1 MDDMRGETRGL
12 RLRPSQQRSWMSKA
26 GNAAASADDDDDDD
40 KLPNEPPSILRSSRS
55 RTHLSSGDHSGGIS
69 NSNINGSSSGGV
81 GGGSLN
87 GPQTFLSES
96 IAAIT
101 TAWSSVSNFDA
112 FLERNE
118 ALVPIAILACAAFTR
133 FYRLSLPP
141 GVNFDESHFIRFTNQ
156 YTARTYFFDIH
167 PPLGKLTL
175 WAVGQLVGLNQPNPS
190 TRPFM
195 SLPTDCNYEHI
206 SEEFVPGCKYVYL
219 RAVAATVSTLTVV
232 MMYFISRNWGATVW
246 GGILASGLLFF
257 DMLSN
262 IQGRLVLLDVQ
273 LSFWCTASLLLAQC
287 WWVRLNSHYDAEDNE
302 ADDVDAS
309 ASLDE
314 SRFMS
319 SEASSADNAASD
331 PVFEQNGAPAVAAS
345 SASSSSS
352 SSTTT
357 AAASAAGRTPSSAT
371 SAAYTKLASYLPIF
385 MPGLRKSAPSEM
397 SLTERTIWCL
407 ALGFFCANSF
417 SIKMTGAVTPFM
429 IAVESFFGLMFLKR
443 GAMFLDLL
451 SILCSG
457 IFTYMFWFACH
468 FAILTRHGDG
478 DEEFMS
484 EQFQSTL
491 LENKFYN
498 PTARWEGFLYTFY
511 ELNKRMIVH
520 NANILAPHPWMSSWW
535 EWVLNLRGVA
545 YYGKDLPFTYTAA
558 VYLIGNHA
566 IHILVIAGFVLFFVL
581 IGLHLRVRPFAERLM
596 ALGKLHGESFASSD
610 GYLASPITTA
620 RSPITSLSLS
630 DPTIRSLNLFFASGA
645 FCVAAY
651 CINLI
656 PYLGV
661 ARSTFI
667 YHYMPALIYGE
678 LLLARVI
685 EHIAGKHTPIAS
697 RVVLLVVGLV
707 WLHYTPWI
715 YGFPLT
721 NDGHARRRW
730 NPRWD

>member
-1 MDDMRGETRGL
+1 MNSEESSNRVSGL
-12 RLRPSQQRSWMSKA
+12 RLRSNQPRSWLNK
-26 GNAAASADDDDDDD
+26 GGINKDDIDDDDD

-55 RTHLSSGDHSGGIS
+55 RTNISSAGGD
-69 NSNINGSSSGGV
+69 SSS
-81 GGGSLN
+81 SLTSSSIN
-87 GPQTFLSES
+87 IGPQTFLSES
-96 IAAIT
+96 ITAIT

-118 ALVPIAILACAAFTR
+118 ALVPICILACAAFTR

-246 GGILASGLLFF
+246 GGILASGLLLF

-287 WWVRLNSHYDAEDNE
+287 WWVRLNSHYDAEDKEDENDE
-302 ADDVDAS
+302 LGNGIGESETSTRRFVNTDTISDAS
-309 ASLDE
+309 E
-314 SRFMS
+314 
-319 SEASSADNAASD
+319 
-331 PVFEQNGAPAVAAS
+331 PVFEQNGTPAQAPLSS
-345 SASSSSS
+345 SAAVSGGGLR
-352 SSTTT
+352 SST
-357 AAASAAGRTPSSAT
+357 SLSGSAT
-371 SAAYTKLASYLPIF
+371 NAAYSKLASYLPIF
-385 MPGLRKSAPSEM
+385 MPGIRKSPPCEM
-397 SLTERTIWCL
+397 SLTERTAWCL

-417 SIKMTGAVTPFM
+417 SIKMTGAVTPLM
-429 IAVESFFGLMFLKR
+429 IAVESFFGIMFLKR

-451 SILCSG
+451 SVLCSG
-457 IFTYMFWFACH
+457 VFTYMFWFACH

-491 LENKFYN
+491 LESKFYN
-498 PTARWEGFLYTFY
+498 PSARWEGFLYTFY

-566 IHILVIAGFVLFFVL
+566 VHMLVIAGFVLFFVL

-596 ALGKLHGESFASSD
+596 ALGKLHGEAFLSTE
-610 GYLASPITTA
+610 GMLASPIATA
-620 RSPITSLSLS
+620 RSPIMSLSS
-630 DPTIRSLNLFFASGA
+630 TDPTIRSLNLFFASGA

-685 EHIAGKHTPIAS
+685 EHIAGKHTPVAA

>member
-1 MDDMRGETRGL
+1 MDEVRETRGL

-26 GNAAASADDDDDDD
+26 GSAASTADDDDDDD

-55 RTHLSSGDHSGGIS
+55 RTNLSRGGQDHSSGGGGS
-69 NSNINGSSSGGV
+69 NSNSSSNGLSVGSSSG
-81 GGGSLN
+81 
-87 GPQTFLSES
+87 PQSFFSES

-101 TAWSSVSNFDA
+101 TAWSSASNFDA

-175 WAVGQLVGLNQPNPS
+175 WAVGQIVGLNQPNPS

-246 GGILASGLLFF
+246 GGILASGLLLF

-287 WWVRLNSHYDAEDNE
+287 WWARLNSHYDAEDNE
-302 ADDVDAS
+302 TNDMDVTS
-309 ASLDE
+309 PLDE
-314 SRFMS
+314 SRFMNN
-319 SEASSADNAASD
+319 EAASATDNAAPE
-331 PVFEQNGAPAVAAS
+331 PVFEQNGAPAVT
-345 SASSSSS
+345 SSSSS
-352 SSTTT
+352 SSFSSSS
-357 AAASAAGRTPSSAT
+357 ASAKISSSSIT
-371 SAAYTKLASYLPIF
+371 NAAYTKLASYLPIF
-385 MPGLRKSAPSEM
+385 MPGLREKTPSEM
-397 SLTERTIWCL
+397 SLTERTLWCL

-417 SIKMTGAVTPFM
+417 SIKMTGAVTPLM

-451 SILCSG
+451 SILFSG

-491 LENKFYN
+491 LESKFYN

-566 IHILVIAGFVLFFVL
+566 IHMLVIAGFILFFVL

-596 ALGKLHGESFASSD
+596 ALGKLHGESFSSSD
-610 GYLASPITTA
+610 GYLASPIATA

-685 EHIAGKHTPIAS
+685 EHIAGKHTPIAA